1 MFFAL
6 VTQNISS
13 NSSSLPQVYDTLILI
28 IIVLL
33 LVIRRSLR
41 SVRGR
46 KFSKRRIIQR
56 PAVLIA
62 LSVVLLVFPVFYQSD
77 ILYFV
82 LSLVAGI
89 VAGTRLGTLSN
100 VYMNEGILFYR
111 SSILLTAIWAVTY
124 VTRLIL
130 EVFFNIT
137 SFLVDT
143 IFIIL
148 LTFSS
153 GLFLGEAINLLEK
166 YKEVK
171 VTQDQQGQDM
181 LNKLE

>member
-6 VTQNISS
+6 VTQNTSS
-13 NSSSLPQVYDTLILI
+13 NSVSLPQVYDTLILV

-62 LSVVLLVFPVFYQSD
+62 LSAVLLVFPVFYQSD

-82 LSLVAGI
+82 LSIVAGT
-89 VAGTRLGTLSN
+89 VAGTRLGTLSKI
-100 VYMNEGILFYR
+100 YRNEGIFFYK
-111 SSILLTAIWAVTY
+111 SSILLTSIWVVTY
-124 VTRLIL
+124 VLRLIL
-130 EVFFNIT
+130 ELFFNIT

-166 YKEVK
+166 YKEAK
-171 VTQDQQGQDM
+171 ETQDQQDQDV